1 MGEGESTGP
10 QVRLAARRMAHGQA
24 IVPPPEIIF
33 SILAEKYGMW
43 PDDVASRPVEE
54 VLAAWELHAEMQP
67 KGK

>member
-1 MGEGESTGP
+1 
-10 QVRLAARRMAHGQA
+10 MAHGQS

-33 SILAEKYGMW
+33 AILAAKYGMW
-43 PDDVASRPVEE
+43 PDDVASRPIEE